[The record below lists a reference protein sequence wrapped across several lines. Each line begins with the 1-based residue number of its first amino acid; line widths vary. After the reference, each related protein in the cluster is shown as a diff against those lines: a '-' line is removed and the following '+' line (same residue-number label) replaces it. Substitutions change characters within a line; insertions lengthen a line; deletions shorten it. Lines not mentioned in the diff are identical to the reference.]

1 MIVRSRPGP
10 LDLLVAM
17 RGSIVPLVAPRVL
30 VVAVLALV
38 LAVIERLAPGRFPE
52 MTAAPFTVLGLA
64 LSIFL
69 GFRNSACHAR
79 WWEGRQLWGQLITEN
94 RHFAREVSALVA
106 DPLIR
111 ARLARRSAAF
121 AHLLAAAL
129 RDRDGL
135 ESARPW
141 LPPEEARALAG
152 LRNPGSA
159 VLRAQSAELAALLRE
174 GGITDILYQT
184 LAEPLARM
192 TSVQAAC
199 ERIHNTPL
207 PYAYSLLL
215 HRTAWIFCLLMP
227 FGFVGTLGVGT
238 PVVAAIFAYTLFGLD
253 ALGDELEDPFG
264 LEVNDLPVDAMV
276 RIIEIDLLEAL
287 GEPAPEPLRP
297 VNYVL
302 R

>member
-10 LDLLVAM
+10 LDLLFAM

-30 VVAVLALV
+30 IVAGLALV
-38 LAVIERLAPGRFPE
+38 LAVLERLVPGRFPE

-79 WWEGRQLWGQLITEN
+79 WWEARQLWGQLITEN
-94 RHFAREVSALVA
+94 RHFAREVVALVA
-106 DPLIR
+106 DP
-111 ARLARRSAAF
+111 AACGRLARRSAAF

-129 RDRDGL
+129 RDAEGL
-135 ESARPW
+135 QRARPW
-141 LPPEEARALAG
+141 LPAGEAERLGG
-152 LRNPGSA
+152 LRNPGAA
-159 VLRAQSAELAALLRE
+159 VLRAQSAELAALLR
-174 GGITDILYQT
+174 GGRITDILYQT
-184 LAEPLARM
+184 LSEPLARM
-192 TSVQAAC
+192 TAVQAGC

-227 FGFVGTLGVGT
+227 FGFVGTLGFGT

-264 LEVNDLPVDAMV
+264 LEANDLALDAMV
-276 RIIEIDLLEAL
+276 RVIEIDLLEAL
-287 GEPAPEPLRP
+287 GEPAPEPLQP
-297 VNYVL
+297 VRYVL